1 MTNLISITNETFLP
15 MAGSNA
21 NKAAIAKVV
30 EKLPELTEKAKSFGR
45 QNTQTTISLMTLTM
59 MNGHSPMRMLRQ
71 VLAEVDRRKRALSE
85 SQISYVRAK
94 NEIKDLQ
101 SVLHPTELE
110 VAELRHALVN
120 MEEKERYIN
129 GAFKDIAILIDNYER
144 IKEAHN
150 IADWD
155 EHTFEVEEKR
165 HHIRQGFMML
175 YRNII
180 QMGRATESPME
191 YLMQFGVHVQT
202 AVAEVT
208 GYINVTN
215 ERIANGELLTARDTE
230 DFLDTMSHKYKHCA
244 DEVTD
249 RIFGKK
255 DILNPEYMSRLEV
268 AE

>member
-1 MTNLISITNETFLP
+1 MNNLVSITNETFLP

-71 VLAEVDRRKRALSE
+71 VLAEVDKRKGALSQA
-85 SQISYVRAK
+85 QISYIKAK
-94 NEIKDLQ
+94 HKIEDLQ
-101 SVLHPTELE
+101 SILHPTELE
-110 VAELRHALVN
+110 VAELRHALVQ
-120 MEEKERYIN
+120 MEDTERHIN
-129 GAFKDIAILIDNYER
+129 GSFKDIAILIDNYER
-144 IKEAHN
+144 IKKAHN
-150 IADWD
+150 IGDWD

-180 QMGRATESPME
+180 QMGRATETPME

-255 DILNPEYMSRLEV
+255 DILNPEYMSRLEA

>member
-1 MTNLISITNETFLP
+1 MNELITISKETYLP

-45 QNTQTTISLMTLTM
+45 QSTQTTISLMTLTM

-71 VLAEVDRRKRALSE
+71 VLAEVDKRKGALSE
-85 SQISYVRAK
+85 SQISHIKAK
-94 NEIKDLQ
+94 NNIETLQ
-101 SVLHPTELE
+101 SILHPTELE
-110 VAELRHALVN
+110 IAELRHALVR
-120 MEEKERYIN
+120 MEETERYIN

-150 IADWD
+150 IDDWD

-175 YRNII
+175 YRNMI
-180 QMGRATESPME
+180 QMGRATETPME
-191 YLMQFGVHVQT
+191 YLMQFGVHVQA
-202 AVAEVT
+202 AVAEVA
-208 GYINVTN
+208 GYIAVTN
-215 ERIANGELLTARDTE
+215 EKIANGEALTAKGTE
-230 DFLDTMSHKYKHCA
+230 DFLDAMSYKYKHCA

-255 DILNPEYMSRLEV
+255 DILNPEYMSRLEA